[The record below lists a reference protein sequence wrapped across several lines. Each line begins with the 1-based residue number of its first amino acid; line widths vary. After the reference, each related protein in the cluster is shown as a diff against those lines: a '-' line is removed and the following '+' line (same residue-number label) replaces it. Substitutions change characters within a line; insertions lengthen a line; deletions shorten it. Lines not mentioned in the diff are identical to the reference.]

1 MDFINY
7 LTIGIWGALGLLTNW
22 WLSKRVNWPRAPRV
36 LLSWVIAAVLTVI
49 IMVILNS
56 AG

>member
-7 LTIGIWGALGLLTNW
+7 LTIGIWGVLALLINW
-22 WLSKRVNWPRAPRV
+22 WLSKRVNWPRVPRV

-49 IMVILNS
+49 IIVILN
-56 AG
+56 